1 MSLTLLS
8 WFRQKISGS
17 EEFVSK
23 ETFDIYITEA
33 HSELLRKGGIDVE
46 KSKLERNIL
55 RVKRR
60 AAEIQPTMQRI
71 VTPTVRVALLELI
84 VKCEEEKVHVT
95 NKGNPLK
102 IFLAGNPLV
111 NNSNV
116 SVLLRMLLLAPF
128 ECECRKILLE
138 NLLIYASMKA
148 DIDGMTPK

>member
-95 NKGNPLK
+95 NK
-102 IFLAGNPLV
+102 
-111 NNSNV
+111 S
-116 SVLLRMLLLAPF
+116 
-128 ECECRKILLE
+128 LE
-138 NLLIYASMKA
+138 SLPGRESIGEQQQCICFIENAFIS
-148 DIDGMTPK
+148 TV

>member
-1 MSLTLLS
+1 M
-8 WFRQKISGS
+8 
-17 EEFVSK
+17 
-23 ETFDIYITEA
+23 
-33 HSELLRKGGIDVE
+33 E

-55 RVKRR
+55 QVKIR

-102 IFLAGNPLV
+102 IFLV

-138 NLLIYASMKA
+138 NLLIHASMKA
-148 DIDGMTPK
+148 DVDGMTPRMEIE